1 MTRKR
6 FVSDLHHASEQA
18 ITNVSHVHKGDD
30 DGEVVFTFSHAI
42 LPSPVIIRL
51 VTLSIDDYPD
61 LSGFLA
67 FTDDESIPQAV
78 SQVFDDLPSLS
89 QNKSILDTLN
99 FISRKFSA
107 ALATDEDESDSD
119 VEMINVDSE
128 DDEEEDNYIYD
139 DDDFGLDAPVVRKD
153 SGSEP
158 PKGITEI
165 TDRLI
170 DDLRNAKDAG
180 LRISLFNDANFQG
193 GLHIFALSLPVVHLG
208 LPKDTLEAW
217 QVEASDYIVLLC
229 KHDSVYPY
237 VERFTNLS
245 PGSSDSLHFR
255 FGKCTTS
262 KPTWQSAIA
271 AFNNN
276 VKETTS
282 EAATYG
288 AENSS
293 AQAPFCQMP
302 MSNSINA
309 FMKTELALLLKYRL
323 SCNVSWDGAKELL
336 QEHTKSGHL
345 RLDDCDSVPA
355 SKDAQNGEPQVS
367 SAAHPRLNRDYVLNN
382 PKTAGPLPQDQLSM
396 PLIAMQFALRYFVK
410 STHYCVVCHRKAEA
424 GLIAI
429 KPYVCTEPLCLFQYM
444 ALGMGSSIEHEIIAQ
459 PSVVDLL
466 VTFCAMGL
474 SANRIREW
482 PRGLGIK
489 VPLFT
494 TNSPGQYPTTM
505 PGQTATP
512 PNERAL
518 KPPIPVRAQISTGR
532 LELDRTQDDYLL
544 KAGDLIVLFKSVA
557 VTDEADTLDV
567 HHCRIKNVV
576 STRNANGNVM
586 GRTVEFDCLASTS
599 RHSNMGNEVYPNEK
613 KTSKT
618 LAVSKDKGKIEDN
631 DGDAEMS
638 FYDHDLDDLP
648 QASQREA
655 LLAIV
660 QTIPPILELRNFLL
674 GHKDFT
680 LDKCSRLTKSALALL
695 RWIVASNRSF
705 IVQLDDRLGDDDV
718 ENSIGNLAKTKDR
731 EDEKIDGIDDSWV
744 QFRFA
749 QGSPEKEHRFKQ
761 ALEKQ
766 TRGNCPTI
774 FAWHGSPLS
783 NWHSIIRSGLDFND
797 TLHGRAYGHGV
808 YFSNT
813 FQTSSSYSGCVVGG
827 WINSELNIQAALS
840 LCEIVNRPLEFRSSN
855 PYYVVDKVD
864 WIQCRYLLVKG
875 ARVRARSE
883 APMRMPEEH
892 YIPQDNT
899 RVALGTSNT
908 PVQVPTKSLPRW
920 RHTLSSSKSKVRD
933 LNTGVSQTINEALED
948 LDEHR
953 PDDLDIMLDMMGRS
967 RSGPQ
972 ALQAGG
978 DGGDTVMMES
988 DPNKLSFAPGTL
1000 DVASLPQFAPPT
1012 WATENASRLLGKEL
1026 SKLQKLQGKTPLHE
1040 LGWYIDFEN
1049 VTNMFQWIVELH
1061 SFELSLPLAQ
1071 DMKRNNVSSIVLE
1084 IRFGQQFP
1092 LSPPFVRVIRPRF
1105 LPFSQKGGGHVTAGG
1120 AMCMELLTNSGWSPV
1135 SSMESVLLQVRMA
1148 MCNLEPFPA
1157 RLMNASNSFGN
1168 GDYGVGEAIEAYKRA
1183 AATHGWQVPSDLDE
1197 TARG

>member
-78 SQVFDDLPSLS
+78 SQ
-89 QNKSILDTLN
+89 
-99 FISRKFSA
+99 
-107 ALATDEDESDSD
+107 
-119 VEMINVDSE
+119 
-128 DDEEEDNYIYD
+128 
-139 DDDFGLDAPVVRKD
+139 
-153 SGSEP
+153 
-158 PKGITEI
+158 
-165 TDRLI
+165 
-170 DDLRNAKDAG
+170 DAG

-193 GLHIFALSLPVVHLG
+193 GLHIVALSLPVVHLG

-237 VERFTNLS
+237 VERFINLS

-276 VKETTS
+276 VKEATS
-282 EAATYG
+282 EAATNG
-288 AENSS
+288 AENPF

-302 MSNSINA
+302 ISNSINA

-345 RLDDCDSVPA
+345 RLDDCDSVQA
-355 SKDAQNGEPQVS
+355 GKGAQNGEPQVS

-494 TNSPGQYPTTM
+494 TYSPGQYPTTM

-518 KPPIPVRAQISTGR
+518 KPPVPVRAQISTGR
-532 LELDRTQDDYLL
+532 LELDRTQDDHPL
-544 KAGDLIVLFKSVA
+544 KAGDLIVLFKTVA
-557 VTDEADTLDV
+557 VTDEAGTLDV

-576 STRNANGNVM
+576 YTRNANGNVM

-599 RHSNMGNEVYPNEK
+599 RHSNVGNEVYPNEK

-618 LAVSKDKGKIEDN
+618 LAVSKDKGKIEDD

-648 QASQREA
+648 QAFQREA
-655 LLAIV
+655 LLAVV
-660 QTIPPILELRNFLL
+660 QTIPPILELRNFLI
-674 GHKDFT
+674 GHKDSF

-705 IVQLDDRLGDDDV
+705 IVQLDDRLGDDA

-813 FQTSSSYSGCVVGG
+813 FQTSSTYSGFGGYSSYTAGVAGG
-827 WINSELNIQAALS
+827 WINSELNIQAAIS

-875 ARVRARSE
+875 ARIRERSE
-883 APMRMPEEH
+883 APMKVPEDH
-892 YIPQDNT
+892 YIPQDKT

-908 PVQVPTKSLPRW
+908 PVQVPAKSLPRW

-933 LNTGVSQTINEALED
+933 LNTGVSQTVNEALED
-948 LDEHR
+948 FDQHR

-972 ALQAGG
+972 ALQADG

-1000 DVASLPQFAPPT
+1000 DVASLPQFTPPT

-1026 SKLQKLQGKTPLHE
+1026 SKLQKLQGKTALHE
-1040 LGWYIDFEN
+1040 LGWYIDFEK

-1084 IRFGQQFP
+1084 IRFGQHFP